1 MAKIMLLSHLLG
13 YPVQSYKFGRLADGK
28 RSNGMD
34 YQSHPGKKNNE
45 LRKNMYIV
53 LKVIM
58 NGISPDIRV

>member
-34 YQSHPGKKNNE
+34 YQSHPAGCKAKKT
-45 LRKNMYIV
+45 M
-53 LKVIM
+53 
-58 NGISPDIRV
+58 S